1 MPSVAA
7 GATRIRGTTSVVA
20 MPTVIP
26 ALFTGLIDDAAVF
39 PPGNATVPAAIARH
53 REHRS
58 EWYGEAIGPLLVP
71 AQAVGEVIEVLSNGS
86 DAASHDAAGSPVVA
100 GRVTADGL
108 GAPTGPGALD
118 LGLIVRPGADTGV
131 IASARA
137 LAAADPRVRV
147 VTLEFGW
154 SPDWRDATD
163 ASLPIALEVPRGG
176 DQTVALT
183 DIRDARGEGRQVV
196 AKFRTGPTPS
206 WAWPDEAELAAFI
219 TAAREAAVPF
229 KLTGGLHHVLR
240 GEYVPT
246 GGGPAED
253 NHGLLNILAATELA
267 LTGATAAT
275 VADLLG
281 RRDVEALGTLARSW
295 SDETVHAIRTAFTA
309 YGCCTVTDPVGELH
323 DLTLLR
329 KD

>member
-1 MPSVAA
+1 MP
-7 GATRIRGTTSVVA
+7 
-20 MPTVIP
+20 PVIP
-26 ALFTGLIDDAAVF
+26 TLFAGLIDDAAVF
-39 PPGNATVPAAIARH
+39 PPGNATVPAAITRH

-58 EWYGEAIGPLLVP
+58 AWFGEAIGPLLVP
-71 AQAVGEVIEVLSNGS
+71 AQAVGEVLEVLSNGQGAVS
-86 DAASHDAAGSPVVA
+86 RGAAGSPVDA
-100 GRVTADGL
+100 GGVSADAL
-108 GAPTGPGALD
+108 GASAGPGSLG
-118 LGLIVRPGADTGV
+118 LGLIVRPGAHTGV

-163 ASLPIALEVPRGG
+163 ASLPIALEVPRGAA
-176 DQTVALT
+176 QAAALT
-183 DIRDARGEGRQVV
+183 DIGDARGEGRQVV
-196 AKFRTGPTPS
+196 AKFRTGPTPT

-253 NHGLLNILAATELA
+253 NHGLLNVIAATELA
-267 LTGATAAT
+267 LTGANAAA

-281 RRDVEALGTLARSW
+281 RRDVEALGILARSW

-323 DLTLLR
+323 DLALLR